1 MVTSSNDFSVIGRL
15 AVLLLC
21 MGIGTAVAESP
32 ALDVATIT
40 TAIDVVAPPVVHP
53 TVQSSVHLSVH
64 KSVIVHLAEPAG
76 RISTGDPAIA
86 DILLINPTEVYLLG
100 KKIGATNLV
109 AWSKH
114 GGAATYDIDVGLDT
128 TVLEASLKSLLP
140 GEEHIRVSTLGDS
153 IVLSGSVTDAF
164 KAERAVILGESFA
177 GAKRVVNMLGTAA
190 PQQVLLEVKIA
201 EVSKTLID
209 RLGAEYSINHPGT
222 ATGLGWQVAGGYLTD
237 VPGLA
242 NLLKPGLTTSSF
254 GIDAT
259 KKDEIVKVLAEPNIM
274 AISGQEGSF
283 LAGGK
288 IYIPVPQGTAGAL
301 SITLEEKEYGIGLR
315 FTPTVLEDGR
325 INLKVSPEVSDIN
338 QQGVVITALGAGQS
352 VLPSITTRR
361 ASTTVQLHDGQTFAI
376 GGLIKNNVTET
387 INRFPGLGELPILG
401 ALFRSNDFQSDKTE
415 LLFVVTAHLVK
426 PLNPGYSL
434 PTDGFVEPNRMEFF
448 LKGQLEGAPPVHPP
462 MPPSADRTEP

>member
-1 MVTSSNDFSVIGRL
+1 MIAFNAASIRWTGL
-15 AVLLLC
+15 ALLLTSRIVC
-21 MGIGTAVAESP
+21 ADAAIETTPPLSAGSERSMTAA
-32 ALDVATIT
+32 
-40 TAIDVVAPPVVHP
+40 APGV
-53 TVQSSVHLSVH
+53 VQSAIHVDAH
-64 KSVIVHLAEPAG
+64 KSTIVHLTEPAA
-76 RISTGDPAIA
+76 RISTGDAAIA
-86 DILLINPTEVYLLG
+86 DILLIHPSEVYVLG
-100 KKIGATNLV
+100 KKIGTTNLV
-109 AWSKH
+109 AWSKN
-114 GGAATYDIDVGLDT
+114 GGAVTYDIDVGLDT
-128 TVLEASLKSLLP
+128 TELESRLRDVLP
-140 GEEHIRVSTLGDS
+140 GGDHIRVTTLGEGL
-153 IVLSGSVTDAF
+153 ILSGTVSDAY
-164 KAERAVILGESFA
+164 KADRAMLLSESFA
-177 GAKRVVNMLGTAA
+177 GNRRVVNLLNTSA

-201 EVSKTLID
+201 EISKTLVD

-222 ATGLGWQVAGGYLTD
+222 TTGLGWQLAGGYLTE

-242 NLLKPGLTTSSF
+242 QLIKPGLTTSSF
-254 GIDAT
+254 SVDAT

-361 ASTTVQLHDGQTFAI
+361 ASTTVQLRDGQTFAI

-387 INRFPGLGELPILG
+387 ISRFPGLGDLPVLG
-401 ALFRSNDFQSDKTE
+401 ALFRSSSFQNDKTE

-426 PLNPGYSL
+426 PSGPGYSL
-434 PTDGFVEPNRMEFF
+434 PTDGFVPPDRAEF
-448 LKGQLEGAPPVHPP
+448 LLGGSLEGKASPEKP
-462 MPPSADRTEP
+462 MPESEPTNPQH